1 MFGCFSFVKEA
12 KANGLKPILGCEFY
26 LVPDRHR
33 HSFAKSAGEKDERYH
48 QLLLAKNQTGYEN
61 LSKLCSLG
69 FIEGLYG
76 KFPRIDKELL
86 LKYHEGLIATSCC
99 VGLKFHKRSS
109 KAIWLWQNR
118 NLTGGWIYLVKIFIS
133 NCKDIEVVM
142 TLMDPVSVRNRLIK
156 PYWDLQKIQFKS
168 HCNQ

>member
-99 VGLKFHKRSS
+99 VGAEIPQAIVKGNLALAES
-109 KAIWLWQNR
+109 KLNWWMDLFGEDFYIELQR
-118 NLTGGWIYLVKIFIS
+118 HRG
-133 NCKDIEVVM
+133 CEDIDGSGVSQEQINQ
-142 TLMDPVSVRNRLIK
+142 TLLGFA
-156 PYWDLQKIQFKS
+156 KIQFKS